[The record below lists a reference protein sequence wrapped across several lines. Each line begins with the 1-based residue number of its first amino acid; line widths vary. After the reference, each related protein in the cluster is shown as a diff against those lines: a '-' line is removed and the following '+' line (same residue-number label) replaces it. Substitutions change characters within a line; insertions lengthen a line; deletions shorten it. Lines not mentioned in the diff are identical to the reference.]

1 MPDSSSARDP
11 HEHRGSRSVGSRILH
26 LFHRHAPEVVPHP
39 DHVVVRLSGEITSEN
54 ADQIGQHLREVL
66 LTRPPIL
73 DIDLTRVTYLSS
85 DGCRAVFI
93 ALLAARPHGTRV
105 IVTHA
110 DSRTRPTLTQ
120 LGLTR
125 VLDIYEE
132 AGPYH
137 S

>member
-1 MPDSSSARDP
+1 MPDPPSAHDP
-11 HEHRGSRSVGSRILH
+11 HEHHGFRGVGSRILH
-26 LFHRHAPEVVPHP
+26 PFHRHTAEVVPHP
-39 DHVVVRLSGEITSEN
+39 GHVVVRLSGEITSEN
-54 ADQIGQHLREVL
+54 ADQIGEGLREVL

-73 DIDLTRVTYLSS
+73 EIDLAWVTYLSC

-132 AGPYH
+132 TGPYH